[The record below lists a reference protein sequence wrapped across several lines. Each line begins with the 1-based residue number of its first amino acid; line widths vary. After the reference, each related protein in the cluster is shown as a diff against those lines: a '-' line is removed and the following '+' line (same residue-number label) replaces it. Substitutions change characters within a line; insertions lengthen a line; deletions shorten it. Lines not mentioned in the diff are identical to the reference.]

1 MESAYSRTGR
11 ERQGKV
17 RSRRTA
23 GGYHP
28 KRKVALAPRERRRLT
43 QLGVCL
49 ALFLVIFLGRGV
61 FPERM
66 DTLRGELLQLIQT
79 DTDFK
84 AAFANLGRSIQRGE
98 PVLDTLGD
106 LWVDVF
112 AGGGRVSSTYVN
124 PRDHAPLY
132 HEELAFLNAR
142 PTAVELLERRFGGLP
157 AGEVS
162 RREPAAE
169 DVTFLPSAPEPVAYD
184 GPPLPENA
192 TMERLPLGLDQTAAP
207 VMAVVSSGYGW
218 REHPIEGG
226 EKFHAGADLAAP
238 YGEAVGAFAD
248 GVVDYIG
255 ESPAYG
261 QYLQIRHA
269 GGVTSFYAHCSKLCV
284 QQGQQVKLGEKV
296 AEVGDTGE
304 TTGPHLHFELR
315 LNGELLNPVY
325 YIETLRE

>member
-11 ERQGKV
+11 ERRGKV

-23 GGYHP
+23 GGYHS

-157 AGEVS
+157 AGAMS
-162 RREPAAE
+162 QRETVAE
-169 DVTFLPSAPEPVAYD
+169 DVTVLPSAPEPVAYD

-269 GGVTSFYAHCSKLCV
+269 GGVTSFYAHCSRLCV

>member
-1 MESAYSRTGR
+1 M
-11 ERQGKV
+11 
-17 RSRRTA
+17 
-23 GGYHP
+23 
-28 KRKVALAPRERRRLT
+28 
-43 QLGVCL
+43 
-49 ALFLVIFLGRGV
+49 
-61 FPERM
+61 
-66 DTLRGELLQLIQT
+66 
-79 DTDFK
+79 
-84 AAFANLGRSIQRGE
+84 
-98 PVLDTLGD
+98 LDTLGD

-157 AGEVS
+157 AGAMS
-162 RREPAAE
+162 RGETVAE
-169 DVTFLPSAPEPVAYD
+169 DVTVLPSAPEPVAYD

>member
-11 ERQGKV
+11 ERRGKV

-23 GGYHP
+23 GVDHP

-157 AGEVS
+157 AGAMS
-162 RREPAAE
+162 RRETVAE
-169 DVTFLPSAPEPVAYD
+169 DVTVLPSAPEPVAYD

>member
-11 ERQGKV
+11 ERRGKV

-142 PTAVELLERRFGGLP
+142 PTAVELLERRFGGLRP
-157 AGEVS
+157 GQCPGGRPW
-162 RREPAAE
+162 RR
-169 DVTFLPSAPEPVAYD
+169 T
-184 GPPLPENA
+184 
-192 TMERLPLGLDQTAAP
+192 
-207 VMAVVSSGYGW
+207 
-218 REHPIEGG
+218 
-226 EKFHAGADLAAP
+226 
-238 YGEAVGAFAD
+238 
-248 GVVDYIG
+248 
-255 ESPAYG
+255 
-261 QYLQIRHA
+261 
-269 GGVTSFYAHCSKLCV
+269 
-284 QQGQQVKLGEKV
+284 
-296 AEVGDTGE
+296 
-304 TTGPHLHFELR
+304 
-315 LNGELLNPVY
+315 
-325 YIETLRE
+325 

>member
-11 ERQGKV
+11 ERRGKV

-157 AGEVS
+157 AGAMS
-162 RREPAAE
+162 RRETVAE
-169 DVTFLPSAPEPVAYD
+169 DVTVLPSAPEPVAYD

-207 VMAVVSSGYGW
+207 VMAVVSSG
-218 REHPIEGG
+218 
-226 EKFHAGADLAAP
+226 
-238 YGEAVGAFAD
+238 
-248 GVVDYIG
+248 
-255 ESPAYG
+255 
-261 QYLQIRHA
+261 
-269 GGVTSFYAHCSKLCV
+269 
-284 QQGQQVKLGEKV
+284 
-296 AEVGDTGE
+296 
-304 TTGPHLHFELR
+304 
-315 LNGELLNPVY
+315 
-325 YIETLRE
+325 